1 MSDTETA
8 AAPAATPF
16 LALGGAPGVRGIV
29 DRFYDLMDQEPAF
42 GALRRLHE
50 PDLSPMRD
58 SRTGFLTAWLG
69 GPRDWFATRP
79 GACVMSLHANIEVS
93 PETARQWIQA
103 MSRALADQGVDP
115 ALRSRINEA
124 FAHMAA
130 GMAGR

>member
-16 LALGGAPGVRGIV
+16 LALGGAPGVRAIV

-58 SRTGFLTAWLG
+58 SLT
-69 GPRDWFATRP
+69 
-79 GACVMSLHANIEVS
+79 
-93 PETARQWIQA
+93 
-103 MSRALADQGVDP
+103 
-115 ALRSRINEA
+115 
-124 FAHMAA
+124 
-130 GMAGR
+130 